1 MAKKLPE
8 AGVANAE
15 TKLVASAEGV
25 AVAANSKLTSSKSA
39 KYYAKKSVKIKAEAD
54 RDEGQGEGF
63 EGKLSSDEQSAAKS
77 DGSVKLAMADSS
89 VMSDAG
95 VGAGTASVGGQDAS
109 AGGGSAAPAASSGG
123 GGSLPIILGG
133 IAAAGGIG
141 ALAAGGGGKSKEVVA
156 SPVFNVSADKTSAN
170 EGDTIRFAV
179 NGTGVKSGDAVSYQI
194 SGISAEDLASGSL
207 TGSVVLD
214 ASGRGFVDISLKAD
228 ARTEGAETV
237 RFELGSGA
245 FVNVA
250 VADTSV
256 NPVYTLTSDKPNAN
270 EGDTVRFTLKGSADA
285 KPGDTVTYVISGI
298 AAEDL
303 ASGSLTGSFV
313 LGQDR
318 GAFVDIS
325 LSADAK
331 TEALETLVM
340 TVSTGGS
347 TSVAVADTSVN
358 PVYTL
363 TSDKPNANEGD
374 TVRFTLKGSADAKPG
389 DTVTYVI
396 SGIAAEDLASGSLT
410 GSFVLGQNREG
421 FVDIV
426 LSADAKTEALETLV
440 MTVST
445 GGTTSVAV
453 ADTSRDP
460 VVTFTSATDLLI
472 GERAGS
478 SDDNE
483 YVGRVGS
490 TFITSGSATTFE
502 SGDQVDGGGGIN
514 TLSLSMDPGGIAS
527 GTKVSNMQV
536 LKLNLNAAAVDGSAS
551 ELYMTQWDRSLKQI
565 NIDSNKSDLVLHDQQ
580 VIAPVSIV
588 DRSTAA
594 FSSSYTFNYAA
605 GVLDGAANALAFTI
619 NNVNGVGGSNIN
631 IDDGM
636 EAVSFAVADRLG
648 DQYAS
653 NIVLNADDVTSI
665 VVTQG
670 RAGQLFTMYANVFSD
685 DDSGASFVSTA
696 FAGDMNLNSSDLD
709 TVALGVGDDTLVI
722 SGRGGEGSSY
732 SLGAGD
738 NSMLLNNNLAG
749 SITANGGDDDV
760 SVDGRV
766 EVTGRINVG
775 DGDNTVFV
783 DDSVRGLVLAG
794 TGDDTIEADE
804 TASVSEFVLDF
815 NGVEVELDQEITVVV
830 TNGVEV
836 VEATYTVI
844 EADLELTATALAE
857 KLATELGGD
866 LAEQLYSSNS
876 EINGDDASGVAL
888 FTLFNAATTL
898 QVSVTAGTATVD
910 ALYRG
915 VINAGSGD
923 NEVYVVDG
931 HAGDIVTGAGDD
943 AVSVDGRTSM
953 NSVINVGA
961 GDNTIAIGEDHF
973 GSVIAGAGDDFMTVG
988 DDLDNFSITNL
999 GGGDNVL
1006 LVSDDGYDA
1015 TVVAGDGDNRI
1026 VIGGSLDADGEIVVE
1041 DDGEFEDSS
1050 ITLGDGTNR
1059 VDILGGMLNSDVT
1072 FGDGDG
1078 NVLNVGEDVVAGE
1091 PGTITF
1097 GAGDA
1102 NELNI
1107 GGSLDGDAVVI
1118 GNGAGNSVTIG
1129 GDVTDGA
1136 SIQLG
1141 NGGNAVDIE
1150 GEVVYSSVTLGS
1162 GSDTLT
1168 TDGGIFTS
1176 TVNMGGGADTLNL
1189 GNGNEDFGV
1198 GYEAIDDAEKTIIEM
1213 GSGDDVVN
1221 IATDGGNIGDDYGY
1235 VYSGGFID
1243 GGIGSDKMVFT
1254 AETSARLIGRDINQL
1269 VTVDYSEVL
1278 FALDQV
1284 VTVTFERGDETF
1296 EVDYT
1301 VVQSD
1306 FLQGPE
1312 GLAEKVAESI
1322 AAQLNDD
1329 DTFAALFAATAV
1341 DGVVTIESIDP
1352 LEDFVLDSSVGE
1364 VEVVQLSDAEITSFE
1379 TLDLVA
1385 LNGDGDDD
1393 ITINA
1398 DFELIEGTNTVNL
1411 ISQVERNETPQGED
1425 LNGAYTEFGADGPT
1439 TFVLEEMNGGDAI
1452 TVSGHETT
1460 ATGNSQVSRITVDI
1474 ENDDHVVGDT
1484 ISVTI
1489 NDVTVNYVVTAANL
1503 NAATGLLDA
1512 NKIATSLAT
1521 AITAAATAAGLS
1533 VSLDLGVEE
1542 DGLIAPQIT
1551 LIGQAGV
1558 SFDLEVDHTRFEAT
1572 VIVGLTE
1579 ADQTSFNIADKMI
1592 DLRAGDVITITVG
1605 DDEATYTVTE
1615 EDCERLESDAIVAH
1629 FKDKLDL
1636 GGDWG
1641 LLTSED
1647 EATLTVTRVI
1657 DLVDEERDG
1666 DQTTS
1671 GEVQS
1676 ATVTDDGQA
1685 DVVIVASLADD
1696 ATDTTMDLTVDGEG
1710 DFDIAISGGGLS
1722 GEDSGTDLELTL
1734 GDSYD
1739 HTIDTGGIGRGEV
1752 GPFFKLIFGLVQEED
1767 VGFVPAA
1774 LDFTLFDGTVIR
1786 VTDTGTPDG
1795 PFGIG
1800 GPDSTYEIS
1809 TDDGLTFE
1817 PSTFEELIGIDE
1829 FEIETLTFY
1838 SDEPG
1843 SVGVET
1849 FEIDTSTEA
1858 FGNFRDSITVR
1869 DESGVNTT
1877 GSDIVLENV
1886 LAHTVTSTSKANLTI
1901 DQYSTRDDSG
1911 FFFGGEDQVEDEVIT
1926 VTTGTGD
1933 DHLITLAQSA
1943 LTDGSAIDL
1952 GAGRNTLSLG
1962 WGNGVTLGD
1971 DQAPEEYETAL
1982 YEVTETFD
1990 AAADGT
1996 ASVAE
2001 LIAGGSDKVVRSVV
2015 VGTRV
2020 DGEFNSGSDVDAFSV
2035 VLEAGKSY
2043 QISFFSGT
2051 GNGYEDTDL
2060 LFTAYGPD
2068 KVRITSNLFA
2078 DGENTSGDPDYDSI
2092 NSSEDGEGRIFTPT
2106 VSGTY
2111 YFEAA
2116 MLSDDEE
2123 PGTYGFEVS
2132 ELEVPLEYVSLDFS
2146 SVDYT
2151 GGLAVFEL
2159 LNNVDGDT
2167 EKELVMPG
2175 GVDDVE
2181 ELKTQDFNLA
2191 DNLTIVGADNDF
2203 TISSTDDFEVF
2214 GALTIQNAAGAQIT
2228 GDLLVQS
2235 EDQID
2240 INIGNAQLA
2249 SITAIADDEID
2260 VEYSDN
2266 TGGTF
2271 VVGDIL
2277 IESTSSSDSEAEL
2290 KIEENSDVSVT
2301 VGDFTAI
2308 SDDDSDLEINDNDEV
2323 TVTLGDVVL
2332 LADEDADVFVN
2343 RNTDTSI
2350 TMGSVS
2356 VTQEDTEDAGW
2367 VEFSDNAGTTLVMGP
2382 LTMAVSGGVYDADL
2396 LIGETETGDGEGGNT
2411 GSSVTIDGPITISS
2425 DDDIDLNVIGNDL
2438 TNVSLADGSVITLEA
2453 CEEGD
2458 GAIDI
2463 ELNFNVNDHNPLGP
2477 DPLSDEFIQDYA
2489 VTLGDLVMNAG
2500 SYTDIDI
2507 IDNDDDTYFG
2517 ELSVTVGDVDMF
2529 SHSYTELNVEE
2540 NQSVTV
2546 TIGDMNLRAKDNVNL
2561 VIDDNDGRI
2570 YENSLVNPATEEPD
2584 YADITI
2590 GDIVAV
2596 SDGDSNG
2603 VGAYLGIGLNNL
2615 AQITV
2620 GDVSFTAL
2628 AAAGIEIASNANSV
2642 PGFFGEDET
2651 SADTEITLGDV
2662 SIDGVGL
2669 VGVSVGLSYSGRF
2682 GSTGELDGGNYN
2694 VAVDMGELSLTVTGE
2709 DTEAALTVANNLGD
2723 GGKGSVDIDSVDV
2736 TSSGDV
2742 NFFVYNNTLTGASG
2756 ADAHDMTVGDVMV
2769 SADEDANLAIVDNGQ
2784 QEYVVEGDRILT
2796 TIDFGDVTLSAGLD
2810 DIGTTDNAQVDIE
2823 GNDNIDLETGDVTLT
2838 GNNTGLFVN
2847 DNFYT
2852 DVLLGDVE
2860 LTSTEETLADVTVNG
2875 NRSSD
2880 IEMGT
2885 VTIDSENDALIVVA
2899 GNSMT
2904 EGVGVTDTTRTDVT
2918 IGSVDVVAG
2927 EGAVFFVEANSD
2939 TDVTIGMDAVAEDE
2953 RGTITIAAAY
2963 IGEYGVE
2970 PEGFGVFAGEDTDV
2984 VLGDV
2989 ELTATGSGS
2998 VSDVDVAID
3007 AENDFGEDSSVDMG
3021 DLTVNADGD
3030 GYVTIAGEDGNL
3042 TVGDIVINVGL
3053 DDDADVDDFGSDL
3066 FFHVDDM
3073 DGNADNSGANKTQ
3086 TITLSALSRGTE
3098 DGNLHV
3104 VVNDA
3109 VDLSAL
3115 TISGTNA
3122 EVYLTGDIGTDTVDT
3137 DDFSLDLSGLGGAF
3151 DDDGA
3156 IDYDPLGQGVSDQT
3170 DQDDGT
3176 YVETWDAD
3184 FGTDTVRVSIG
3195 AGDMIYNAAHSSWY
3209 TGGEDSHP
3217 DNNWGSYD
3225 VDTDAYSTEDGWY
3238 SLGTGGDFQ
3247 PNAMV
3252 QTINLAGDNE
3262 WRDNDENTLSIDYNN
3277 ATYTFTIGDDAG
3289 ELWTSDIAIGDT
3301 GLSIRL
3307 SGEDSFIITG
3317 APDGAEFDAI
3327 SEYSAVI
3334 DGSYDNNDDT
3344 DVEVFDG
3351 SSAIDQEDPAED
3363 NWGQEAEE
3371 TFTFTGDTVGEIVI
3385 GGFNPGEWGS
3395 VNADNG
3401 RLTDR
3406 LDFSE
3411 FDWNGEASG
3420 LGEADLNDFNI
3431 EIVDGDGYF
3440 KDVVITYI
3448 GDGDVEFGEI
3458 RLVGAG
3464 EFDNAVELVGD
3475 SFYFG

>member
-270 EGDTVRFTLKGSADA
+270 EGDTVRFTLRGSADA

-331 TEALETLVM
+331 TEGLETLVM

-347 TSVAVADTSVN
+347 TSVAIADTS
-358 PVYTL
+358 
-363 TSDKPNANEGD
+363 
-374 TVRFTLKGSADAKPG
+374 
-389 DTVTYVI
+389 
-396 SGIAAEDLASGSLT
+396 EDP
-410 GSFVLGQNREG
+410 
-421 FVDIV
+421 V
-426 LSADAKTEALETLV
+426 LS
-440 MTVST
+440 
-445 GGTTSVAV
+445 
-453 ADTSRDP
+453 
-460 VVTFTSATDLLI
+460 FTSATDLLI
-472 GERAGS
+472 GESAGS

-490 TFITSGSATTFE
+490 TYSATGSATTFE

-514 TLSLSMDPGGIAS
+514 TLSLSMDPAGIAS

-551 ELYMTQWDRSLKQI
+551 ELYLTQWDRSLQQI

-619 NNVNGVGGSNIN
+619 NNVNGVGGSDIN

-653 NIVLNADDVTSI
+653 NIDLNAADVKSI

-685 DDSGASFVSTA
+685 DDGGASFVSTA

-961 GDNTIAIGEDHF
+961 GDNTIALGDDHF
-973 GSVIAGAGDDFMTVG
+973 GSVIAGDGDDFMTVG

-1015 TVVAGDGDNRI
+1015 TVIAGDGDNRI

-1041 DDGEFEDSS
+1041 DDGEFQDSS

-1107 GGSLDGDAVVI
+1107 GGSLVGDAVVFGDGDDNSMNVGSDVVDGTITFGDGADNALVI
-1118 GNGAGNSVTIG
+1118 GVSVGEDTNLVDGATITFGDGGNSLDLVNNT
-1129 GDVTDGA
+1129 
-1136 SIQLG
+1136 
-1141 NGGNAVDIE
+1141 E
-1150 GEVVYSSVTLGS
+1150 
-1162 GSDTLT
+1162 
-1168 TDGGIFTS
+1168 FFRS
-1176 TVNMGGGADTLNL
+1176 TAT
-1189 GNGNEDFGV
+1189 F
-1198 GYEAIDDAEKTIIEM
+1198 
-1213 GSGDDVVN
+1213 GSGDDSMSV
-1221 IATDGGNIGDDYGY
+1221 AGGVYANGYDDDEAADALISMGGGDDELLLGTKADWSGYIKGSDDKTTTVDMGAGDDYLQISS
-1235 VYSGGFID
+1235 VYGEDTQI
-1243 GGIGSDKMVFT
+1243 
-1254 AETSARLIGRDINQL
+1254 TSAGFAVGGSGLDTLRLTVEESSTLIERTENQI

-1278 FALDQV
+1278 FTLGQV
-1284 VTVTFERGDETF
+1284 ITVTFERGDDTF

-1301 VVQSD
+1301 VVESD
-1306 FLQGPE
+1306 FIQGPE

-1329 DTFAALFAATAV
+1329 DAFDALFGATAE
-1341 DGVVTIESIDP
+1341 DGVVTIESDAP
-1352 LEDFVLDSSVGE
+1352 LQDFVLGSSVGD
-1364 VEVVQLSDAEITSFE
+1364 VDVVQISDTEITSFE
-1379 TLDLVA
+1379 TLELVA

-1411 ISQVERNETPQGED
+1411 ISQVERNETLQDED
-1425 LNGAYTEFGADGPT
+1425 LNGDYTVFGEDGPT
-1439 TFVLEEMNGGDAI
+1439 TFVLDEMNGGEAI

-1752 GPFFKLIFGLVQEED
+1752 SPFFKLIFGLVQEED

-1774 LDFTLFDGTVIR
+1774 LDFTLFDGIVIR

-1809 TDDGLTFE
+1809 TDNGLTFE
-1817 PSTFEELIGIDE
+1817 PSTFEALIGIDE

-1849 FEIDTSTEA
+1849 FEIGTSTEA

-1869 DESGVNTT
+1869 DASGVNTT
-1877 GSDIVLENV
+1877 GSDIVLEDV

-1952 GAGRNTLSLG
+1952 GAGRNALSLG
-1962 WGNGVTLGD
+1962 WGSGVTLSDGFD
-1971 DQAPEEYETAL
+1971 EYEIAL
-1982 YEVTETFD
+1982 QTETELFD
-1990 AAADGT
+1990 VASDGT

-2001 LIAGGSDKVVRSVV
+2001 LIAGGSGKVVQSVD

-2020 DGEFNSGSDVDAFSV
+2020 GGTLNSGSDVDAFSV

-2051 GNGYEDTDL
+2051 NNGYSGNDL
-2060 LFTAYGPD
+2060 TFTAYGPD
-2068 KVRITSNLFA
+2068 KARITSGLIA
-2078 DGENTSGDPDYDSI
+2078 DNFDVGDDVDYDNIGGSD
-2092 NSSEDGEGRIFTPT
+2092 NGEARTFTPL

-2111 YFEAA
+2111 YFEVAS
-2116 MLSDDEE
+2116 LEGSDGD
-2123 PGTYGFEVS
+2123 YGIEVS
-2132 ELEVPLEYVSLDFS
+2132 EVVIPPAVSLDFS
-2146 SVDYT
+2146 SIDYT

-2159 LNNVDGDT
+2159 LNNVDAGDID
-2167 EKELVMPG
+2167 LVMPG

-2181 ELKTQDFNLA
+2181 ELQTQDFNLGG
-2191 DNLTIVGADNDF
+2191 DLTIVGADNDF
-2203 TISSTDDFEVF
+2203 TITTTGEENDFEVN
-2214 GALTIQNAAGAQIT
+2214 GALIIQNAAGVQIT
-2228 GDLLVQS
+2228 GDLLLQVDD
-2235 EDQID
+2235 EVEITV
-2240 INIGNAQLA
+2240 GNVRLA
-2249 SITAIADDEID
+2249 SITVDAGDDIE
-2260 VEYSDN
+2260 VEYARN
-2266 TGGTF
+2266 EGGTF
-2271 VVGDIL
+2271 VVGDVL
-2277 IESTSSSDSEAEL
+2277 LDSATDDADFQIEDNDGT
-2290 KIEENSDVSVT
+2290 SVT
-2301 VGDFTAI
+2301 VGDVTVI
-2308 SDDDSDLEINDNDEV
+2308 SDDDSDLEIERNTDLTA
-2323 TVTLGDVVL
+2323 TVGDVVL
-2332 LADEDADVFVN
+2332 TSDDGDADVFITE
-2343 RNTDTSI
+2343 NTDSNI
-2350 TMGSVS
+2350 TIGSVS
-2356 VTQEDTEDAGW
+2356 LSNEDADDDSW
-2367 VEFSDNAGTTLVMGP
+2367 VQFSENTGTTLAMGP
-2382 LTMAVSGGVYDADL
+2382 LTMAVSGGDYDAEL
-2396 LIGETETGDGEGGNT
+2396 LIGEVDDGEVGGNT

-2425 DDDIDLNVIGNDL
+2425 DDNIDLNVIGNDL

-2453 CEEGD
+2453 CEEGQ
-2458 GAIDI
+2458 GAIDV
-2463 ELNFNVNDHNPLGP
+2463 ELNNNVNDHNPLGP

-2500 SYTDIDI
+2500 SYTDLDI
-2507 IDNDDDTYFG
+2507 IGNDDDTYFG

-2546 TIGDMNLRAKDNVNL
+2546 TIGEMNLRAKDNVNL

-2596 SDGDSNG
+2596 SDGDSDG

-2620 GDVSFTAL
+2620 GNVSFTAL

-2642 PGFFGEDET
+2642 PGSFGEDET

-2669 VGVSVGLSYSGRF
+2669 VGVSVGLSYTGRF
-2682 GSTGELDGGNYN
+2682 GSPGELNGGNYN

-2709 DTEAALTVANNLGD
+2709 DTEAALTVANNRGD

-2756 ADAHDMTVGDVMV
+2756 ADAHDMTVGDVLI
-2769 SADEDANLAIVDNGQ
+2769 SADEDANLAIVDNGLQ
-2784 QEYVVEGDRILT
+2784 QYVVEGDRILT

-2847 DNFYT
+2847 ENFYT

-2875 NRSSD
+2875 NRSAD

-2885 VTIDSENDALIVVA
+2885 VTINSENDALIVVA
-2899 GNSMT
+2899 GNSMH
-2904 EGVGVTDTTRTDVT
+2904 EDAGVTDTTRTGVT
-2918 IGSVDVVAG
+2918 IGTVDVVAG
-2927 EGAVFFVEANSD
+2927 EGAKFFVEANSD
-2939 TDVTIGMDAVAEDE
+2939 TAVTIGMDAETVGE

-2963 IGEYGVE
+2963 IGEYGAE

-2984 VLGDV
+2984 DLGDV
-2989 ELTATGSGS
+2989 ELTASGSGS
-2998 VSDVDVAID
+2998 VSDVDVAIG

-3053 DDDADVDDFGSDL
+3053 DDDAGVDDFGSDL

-3086 TITLSALSRGTE
+3086 TISLSASSRGTE

-3109 VDLSAL
+3109 VDLSDL

-3137 DDFSLDLSGLGGAF
+3137 DDFTLDLSGLDGAF
-3151 DDDGA
+3151 GEDGA
-3156 IDYDPLGQGVSDQT
+3156 IGFDPITNVAEDQAE
-3170 DQDDGT
+3170 QDDGT
-3176 YVETWDAD
+3176 YVQTYDAD
-3184 FGTDTVRVSIG
+3184 FGTDTVIVRIG
-3195 AGDMIYNAAHSSWY
+3195 SGDMIYNAAHSSWY
-3209 TGGEDSHP
+3209 VGGDDSLP
-3217 DNNWGSYD
+3217 ANDWGSPWAD
-3225 VDTDAYSTEDGWY
+3225 DEDGWY
-3238 SLGTGGDFQ
+3238 SLGDGGDFE
-3247 PNAMV
+3247 PTAMV
-3252 QTINLAGDNE
+3252 QTIDLAGAYD
-3262 WRDNDENTLSIDYNN
+3262 WVSGNTLTLDYNN
-3277 ATYTFTIGDDAG
+3277 ETYTFNVGAGGTLSESDTDAFF
-3289 ELWTSDIAIGDT
+3289 DDT
-3301 GLSIRL
+3301 GLTIAL
-3307 SGEDSFIITG
+3307 GEDDGFTITG
-3317 APDGAEFDAI
+3317 TPDGAEFEAI
-3327 SEYSAVI
+3327 AEYSAEIGVF
-3334 DGSYDNNDDT
+3334 NT
-3344 DVEVFDG
+3344 EVTSG
-3351 SSAIDQEDPAED
+3351 TSSIDQEDPAED

-3431 EIVDGDGYF
+3431 EIDDGDGYF